1 MAAAK
6 LREVKGKSDKTNEL
20 ILKIIFYF
28 NRLVI
33 FKKRGGG
40 CLKLDVQG
48 QWSGRILNIDRQG
61 GVENWI
67 IFMDICVAS
76 LKLHAWRYVR
86 FKKIR

>member
-33 FKKRGGG
+33 FKKGGG
-40 CLKLDVQG
+40 LFEI
-48 QWSGRILNIDRQG
+48 GRPRSMEWKN
-61 GVENWI
+61 
-67 IFMDICVAS
+67 
-76 LKLHAWRYVR
+76 
-86 FKKIR
+86 FKHR

>member
-40 CLKLDVQG
+40 LFEI
-48 QWSGRILNIDRQG
+48 GRPRSMEWKNFEHR
-61 GVENWI
+61 
-67 IFMDICVAS
+67 
-76 LKLHAWRYVR
+76 
-86 FKKIR
+86 